1 MYVMLL
7 VSLIMNL
14 NQLVQQFIDTINSFD
29 IKNPNHVKF
38 ITGII
43 VVCIGVYSL
52 NFIGMI
58 LSVIIGIMHPILK
71 SYNSIKTKNYV
82 DMENIL
88 MYWIF
93 FGIYTFVEALFGI
106 LLQTIPFYS
115 ALKSVLFGWAIYSN
129 GAKYLYDTFLCPKI
143 EEYDADK
150 VNEFVRILTGKV
162 NEAMVEY
169 EKLKQT

>member
-1 MYVMLL
+1 MYIMLL

-14 NQLVQQFIDTINSFD
+14 NQLTQQFTETINSFD

-38 ITGII
+38 FTGVAI
-43 VVCIGVYSL
+43 VCIGIYSL
-52 NFIGMI
+52 NFISMI
-58 LSVIIGIMHPILK
+58 LSVIIGVVYPVLK
-71 SYNSIKTKNYV
+71 SYNSIKTKNYD

-93 FGIYTFVEALFGI
+93 FGLYTFVEALFGLI
-106 LLQTIPFYS
+106 LQTIPFYYT
-115 ALKSVLFGWAIYSN
+115 LKSALFGWAIYSN
-129 GAKYLYDTFLCPKI
+129 GAKYLYETFLCPKI

-162 NEAMVEY
+162 NEAMTEY
-169 EKLKQT
+169 ENLKQS